1 MHTIDLV
8 MNKSS
13 MWRGFVRYT
22 TATKIIRQGRRCI
35 FIKAIATKANVV
47 TGVTLSL
54 KGSGA
59 QLFGDA
65 FKFSKTIGK
74 AVAAKKGLT
83 GKAATDY
90 AASLQRALRRARV
103 ALAGV

>member
-1 MHTIDLV
+1 MIC
-8 MNKSS
+8 
-13 MWRGFVRYT
+13 RF
-22 TATKIIRQGRRCI
+22 C
-35 FIKAIATKANVV
+35 KAGITYQCYDEMDCDKKGGIPMKAVATKANVV